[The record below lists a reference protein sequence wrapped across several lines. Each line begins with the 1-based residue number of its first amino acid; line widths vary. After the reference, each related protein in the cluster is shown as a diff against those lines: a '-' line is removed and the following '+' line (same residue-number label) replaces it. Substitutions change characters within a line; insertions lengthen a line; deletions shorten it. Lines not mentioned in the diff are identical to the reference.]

1 MFNIVKFDPA
11 YRDDTIF
18 CVLLAQEEL
27 GRIPE
32 LRADLLGI
40 QTSYFDKGDM
50 FWVAIDKNGRVVGT
64 LGTQKVSETEMWL
77 KRFFIKPSFKRQGLG
92 SGLLGVAEQYAILE
106 GITHIHTRFAE
117 DFLEA
122 PLFYHS
128 KGFTEFKRA
137 GKMIH
142 LIKKL

>member
-1 MFNIVKFDPA
+1 MFNIVKFNPV

-32 LRADLLGI
+32 LRVDLLDI
-40 QTSYFDKGDM
+40 QTYYFDKGDM
-50 FWVAIDKNGRVVGT
+50 FWVVIDKNDRVVGA
-64 LGTQKVSETEMWL
+64 LGTQKVSETKMWL

-92 SGLLGVAEQYAILE
+92 SDLLGVTEQYATLE

-117 DFLEA
+117 DFVEA
-122 PLFYHS
+122 PLFYRS
-128 KGFTEFKRA
+128 KGFVEFERA